1 MEGAVI
7 LKAIGLLG
15 FGFLFV
21 WFGFTGWIHRREERI
36 SLVEAALLKM
46 SDEAPLPHNR
56 WDRAMAYV
64 QPILC
69 LIFGPI
75 MIFLGLILLFV

>member
-21 WFGFTGWIHRREERI
+21 WLGLTGWKHRREERI
-36 SLVEAALLKM
+36 NLVEAALLKM
-46 SDEAPLPHNR
+46 SDEAPLPRNS

-75 MIFLGLILLFV
+75 MIFLGFILLFV

>member
-1 MEGAVI
+1 MEGSVI

-15 FGFLFV
+15 FGLLFV
-21 WFGFTGWIHRREERI
+21 CLGSTGWKHRREERI
-36 SLVEAALLKM
+36 NLVEAALLKM
-46 SDEAPLPHNR
+46 SSETPLPHNR

-64 QPILC
+64 QPVLC

-75 MIFLGLILLFV
+75 MIFLGLTLLFV